1 MIMSF
6 IINCITILNAY
17 LYDLEK
23 ITVTNSI
30 NIFFQI
36 KLSILQALENLL
48 VWIKFVLPGGT
59 FPCIW
64 KQKGNPKVN
73 FPFSGQIFIM
83 FYLSLE
89 FNRIFMIKKL
99 FKKNSMIAF
108 YFRNFYLQCLFCI
121 KK

>member
-64 KQKGNPKVN
+64 K
-73 FPFSGQIFIM
+73 
-83 FYLSLE
+83 
-89 FNRIFMIKKL
+89 
-99 FKKNSMIAF
+99 
-108 YFRNFYLQCLFCI
+108 
-121 KK
+121 

>member
-1 MIMSF
+1 MI
-6 IINCITILNAY
+6 LK
-17 LYDLEK
+17 K

-48 VWIKFVLPGGT
+48 VWIKFVLPGAT

-99 FKKNSMIAF
+99 FKKNSMIAL
-108 YFRNFYLQCLFCI
+108 YFRNFY
-121 KK
+121 